1 MKIKITYAISAQ
13 GRPMAEMV
21 IQNDKEG
28 WSSCVLENDDKEEK
42 CSCATVRADTWAEVE
57 KTVTEKIAAAKK
69 LLAGWRE
76 LEKAI
81 PEALEMEI

>member
-1 MKIKITYAISAQ
+1 MKIKVTYVISAQ
-13 GRPMAEMV
+13 GRPMAEIV
-21 IQNDKEG
+21 AQDNEG
-28 WSSCVLENDDKEEK
+28 WSDCILENDDKEEK
-42 CSCATVRADTWAEVE
+42 CSYATVRADTWAEVE

-81 PEALEMEI
+81 PEAREMAI